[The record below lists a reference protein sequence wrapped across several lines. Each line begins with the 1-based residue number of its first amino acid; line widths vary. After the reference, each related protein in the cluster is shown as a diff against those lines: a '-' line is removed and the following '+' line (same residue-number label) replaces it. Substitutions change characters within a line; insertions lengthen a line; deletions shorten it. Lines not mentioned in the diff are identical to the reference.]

1 MSLRGAGDRT
11 LRRNQWRSAEAH
23 ATPKHSARS
32 IMIVNLEHRP
42 PLSVP
47 EFWGG
52 GIALATVALIAF
64 GGLPFAQLR
73 NSLPAPK
80 HYASVSI
87 QSSETL
93 ARLSLERPGEL
104 SDIAGATRDVQ
115 SPDTRLDAGNAMPI
129 APNGAKEAPLPPAAD
144 RQAAPAAGSPVGRP
158 AQQRGI
164 ETDSPGGVADVR
176 SAPPSSRPLPDS
188 RLADS
193 QRRNVPDPP
202 GARADPT
209 FIGGWTDNIG
219 RCRTGRKAPLVISSR
234 AAKTASGECAFGF
247 VAREAANRWRV
258 TAICAAEGNFWRA
271 NIALKLTEPNLTWS
285 SERGT
290 ETYLRCKR

>member
-1 MSLRGAGDRT
+1 
-11 LRRNQWRSAEAH
+11 
-23 ATPKHSARS
+23 
-32 IMIVNLEHRP
+32 MIVNLEHRP
-42 PLSVP
+42 PFSVP

-64 GGLPFAQLR
+64 GGLPFAQPQ

-80 HYASVSI
+80 RYASVSI
-87 QSSETL
+87 PSSETL
-93 ARLSLERPGEL
+93 AKLSLERPGEL
-104 SDIAGATRDVQ
+104 SDVAAATPDVQ
-115 SPDTRLDAGNAMPI
+115 SPDTRLDRGNAMPLE
-129 APNGAKEAPLPPAAD
+129 PNGAKAPLPSAAD
-144 RQAAPAAGSPVGRP
+144 RQAAAAAGAPVGIP
-158 AQQRGI
+158 VQQRGI
-164 ETDSPGGVADVR
+164 EADAPGAVTDVMWAR
-176 SAPPSSRPLPDS
+176 PSSNPLLDP
-188 RLADS
+188 RLANS
-193 QRRNVPDPP
+193 QRRNVPEPP
-202 GARADPT
+202 GARADSS

-290 ETYLRCKR
+290 ETYVRCKR